1 MFIKSGLL
9 LLLDLLFID
18 IFDDEQVILIV
29 TIEGTDHIVDLIFID
44 NLSILYLGLVL
55 PLKVCELVLDASL
68 ELWKLVL

>member
-29 TIEGTDHIVDLIFID
+29 TVEGTDHIVDLIFID

-68 ELWKLVL
+68 EL

>member
-68 ELWKLVL
+68 EL